1 MERLGLYE
9 ASLKAIKYHY
19 INLPWKQSIEFNVKK
34 KKKAQELILDS
45 NLGHD
50 LGKPV

>member
-34 KKKAQELILDS
+34 KMAQELILDS

>member
-9 ASLKAIKYHY
+9 ASLKAIKYHN

-34 KKKAQELILDS
+34 KNGSGIDS
-45 NLGHD
+45 RLKLGA
-50 LGKPV
+50 

>member
-9 ASLKAIKYHY
+9 VSLKAIKYHN

-34 KKKAQELILDS
+34 KKNGSGIDS
-45 NLGHD
+45 RLKLGA
-50 LGKPV
+50 